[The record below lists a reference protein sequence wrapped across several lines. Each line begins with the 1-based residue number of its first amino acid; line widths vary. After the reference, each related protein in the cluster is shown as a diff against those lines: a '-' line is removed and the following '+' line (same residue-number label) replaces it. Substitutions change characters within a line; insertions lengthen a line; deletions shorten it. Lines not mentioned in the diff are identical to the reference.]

1 MFYHQNIYVDDQSK
15 LDQYRGF
22 KIPENEYK
30 IKEKSRLFLPLNQI
44 WYELFA
50 NGQKEW
56 EIRGISDNFNQKT
69 VKLGRTVEI
78 RKGYQSNPLW
88 GIIKDKL
95 VVDSMEEI
103 PKTIY
108 DKTVPPSVQE
118 NSEVIGFIE
127 NYKEKYKKFILFR
140 IQIEKN

>member
-1 MFYHQNIYVDDQSK
+1 MADQSK
-15 LDQYRGF
+15 LDQYKGF
-22 KIPENEYK
+22 NIPDNEYK
-30 IKEKSRLFLPLNQI
+30 IRENSRLFLPLNQM

-56 EIRGISDNFNQKT
+56 EIRGINDNFNQKT

-88 GIIKDKL
+88 GIIKDKI
-95 VVDSMEEI
+95 VVDSMEKI

-118 NSEVIGFIE
+118 KPEIIDFIMKYKDK
-127 NYKEKYKKFILFR
+127 YKEFILFK
-140 IQIEKN
+140 IEIERN

>member
-1 MFYHQNIYVDDQSK
+1 MAGQSK
-15 LDQYRGF
+15 LDQYKGF
-22 KIPENEYK
+22 NIPENESK
-30 IKEKSRLFLPLNQI
+30 IKESSRLFLPLNHI

-78 RKGYQSNPLW
+78 RKGYQSSPLW

-95 VVDSMEEI
+95 IVDSMEEI

-108 DKTVPPSVQE
+108 DKVVPPSVQE
-118 NSEVIGFIE
+118 KPEVIDFIM
-127 NYKEKYKKFILFR
+127 KYKDKYKGFILFK

>member
-1 MFYHQNIYVDDQSK
+1 MADQSK
-15 LDQYRGF
+15 LNQYKGF

-30 IKEKSRLFLPLNQI
+30 IKENSRLFLPLNQI

-108 DKTVPPSVQE
+108 DKTVPPSVRE

-127 NYKEKYKKFILFR
+127 NYKDKYKKFILFK

>member
-1 MFYHQNIYVDDQSK
+1 VADQSK
-15 LDQYRGF
+15 LDQYKGF

-30 IKEKSRLFLPLNQI
+30 IKENSRLFLPLNQI

-108 DKTVPPSVQE
+108 DKIVPPSVQE
-118 NSEVIGFIE
+118 NPEVVDFIK
-127 NYKEKYKKFILFR
+127 NYKGKYKEFILFK